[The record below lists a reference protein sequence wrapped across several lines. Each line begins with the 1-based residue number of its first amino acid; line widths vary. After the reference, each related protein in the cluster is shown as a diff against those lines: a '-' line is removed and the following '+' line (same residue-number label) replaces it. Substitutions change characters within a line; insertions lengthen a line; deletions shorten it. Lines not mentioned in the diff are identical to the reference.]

1 MTTIALSALAGLICG
16 IVFSAVRLPIPAPIT
31 LAGVIGVIS
40 IWAGY
45 VITERVINDFF

>member
-1 MTTIALSALAGLICG
+1 MTTILLSALAGLICG
-16 IVFSAVRLPIPAPIT
+16 IVFSAIRLPIPAPIT
-31 LAGVIGVIS
+31 FAGVVGVIS